1 MSIPLERYGMIG
13 DGETA
18 ALVSAR
24 GSVDWLCLPRFDSPA
39 CFASLIGTPDHGHW
53 SIVPLAPITESRQR
67 YEADTLILE
76 TDLKTDTGTVRLTDF
91 MPMRDKGPLLVR
103 IVTGLSGKVSIRS
116 SAALRFDYGHMPP
129 WVERQGNAIVC
140 KVGPDEVFLQ
150 GQEGAEI
157 SQDGV
162 HLRFDL
168 AQGERRVFV
177 LAHRSF
183 GRDADN
189 ATPAAP
195 DAFDLLERT
204 RRYWRDWIGRLDG
217 HRAHSDALRRSL
229 LTLKALVHRPT
240 GGLVAAPTT
249 SLPEKPGGSLN
260 WDYRYCWLR
269 DASFTVGALI
279 GCGFQEEAQAWRDW
293 ILRAVAGAPDKMGI
307 AYRVDGSRRLDESQL
322 PWLPGYRFAKPVRI
336 GNAAAGQFQLDV
348 YGELM
353 NTLHLCEK
361 SGMQKSDQMRHL
373 ERAVADHV
381 SRVWVEPDQG
391 LWESRGEPHHYTY
404 SKVMAWVAIDRL
416 LRGSGRGEL

>member
-1 MSIPLERYGMIG
+1 MIG

-18 ALVSAR
+18 ALVSDR

-217 HRAHSDALRRSL
+217 HPDARA
-229 LTLKALVHRPT
+229 
-240 GGLVAAPTT
+240 
-249 SLPEKPGGSLN
+249 
-260 WDYRYCWLR
+260 
-269 DASFTVGALI
+269 
-279 GCGFQEEAQAWRDW
+279 
-293 ILRAVAGAPDKMGI
+293 
-307 AYRVDGSRRLDESQL
+307 
-322 PWLPGYRFAKPVRI
+322 AKLATR
-336 GNAAAGQFQLDV
+336 
-348 YGELM
+348 
-353 NTLHLCEK
+353 
-361 SGMQKSDQMRHL
+361 SGMGSCQGRICGSALAALGRFPAGSNRPPLFPARL
-373 ERAVADHV
+373 ETLGDT
-381 SRVWVEPDQG
+381 EF
-391 LWESRGEPHHYTY
+391 T
-404 SKVMAWVAIDRL
+404 
-416 LRGSGRGEL
+416 